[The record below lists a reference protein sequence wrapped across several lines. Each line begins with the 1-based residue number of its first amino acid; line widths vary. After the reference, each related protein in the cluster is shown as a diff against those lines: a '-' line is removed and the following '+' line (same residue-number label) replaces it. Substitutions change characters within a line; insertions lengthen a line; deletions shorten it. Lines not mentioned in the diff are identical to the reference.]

1 MTASTA
7 MTIVSV
13 NAISTMT
20 VVVPVNDRV
29 QVRDAKTGAEIIERI
44 RDASASVHDIGVF
57 LRRLGPKLDKS
68 DLRVVEYALAR
79 ARFREGYALTVRQ
92 LQILCETDLKSVTH
106 YLRKLFPNF
115 SFASMVSQEQACAV
129 MTNIV
134 EL

>member
-7 MTIVSV
+7 LTIVSV

-57 LRRLGPKLDKS
+57 LRRLGPKLDKN

-79 ARFREGYALTVRQ
+79 ARFREGYALTIRQ
-92 LQILCETDLKSVTH
+92 LQILCETDLKSITH